1 MDAQY
6 DSFLEESLEK
16 IQGFHSNEQLAL
28 FIGAGAS
35 KESGLPDWA
44 QLMGD
49 IKKQLGITSEQD
61 YLKLAQ
67 YYFLQFGESNYYKF
81 LIDSFELVSK
91 QPNNLTKSLVNL
103 DCKYLVTTNWD
114 DLLEKE
120 IIESGRFYDVVKTDK
135 DFSNLTVNSKL
146 LIKAHGDL
154 SDRNIVFK
162 EEDYL
167 SFSDERPL
175 VENYIKSLFI
185 REVVLFVGYSLS
197 DINIQQTIKWVQN
210 RAQQSLPVYLIEHY
224 KNFNRAEFEYYKSK
238 GIYVLYTKNSKYKS
252 TADFIDQIST
262 FKQLKITDDFNES
275 LKVAAKALKEFE
287 NKNYVS
293 GQELVD
299 AFKESFGLYG
309 INEIFFQGWDKPY
322 IFLQNKNLLEFFQNV
337 TKKCVNKEEYKNN
350 ANYNLIRNVFSKSIA
365 SGVASFNN
373 REPVF
378 SVSSENLKIND
389 DLLKF
394 DDLAIRKLLGNLG
407 AAASL
412 ETSFYYYKLAGYY
425 ESYNQLDLAAR
436 EYLKARDF
444 KNYLLAVFNKK
455 KIAGLLRYADQY
467 GEEAEIDG
475 VEKIISK
482 ERSESLTDVY
492 NQLPKSIQITMRSF
506 SDLDRF
512 EEKINTTTTSMLKD
526 VSENGRDRYDYTYPK
541 IYYYTLDLIYKIHLN
556 YLQVEQYISGS
567 YRNVFEAVVFEYEY
581 NKIRY
586 VDFIFYYTAILGY
599 TNWKAIVSF
608 LRDKKD
614 LTVNSS
620 ENSEC
625 VRLLSVS
632 FKNLEKQYLQ
642 DNTVSSKYYI
652 NYSNIFALLVFTDG
666 GSLLKPESVF
676 KLMNKQSMMFRDYE
690 LVDLFVGK
698 HSEKLSQEDLQQLLE
713 IFIDRFI
720 CNRFNVYDMDAI
732 SSINAFDHI
741 FLKINESE
749 LNDSFQSKIFP
760 YIDRVKGFYIDSR
773 FKIYTSFLIRFL
785 ELDGLKED
793 IKEKISI
800 ELKSFVEELEQA
812 SVESLSENNN
822 TDKTAA
828 EFLNKIKQTDCKFKV
843 FEYKLVLANYKLIE
857 FDLDNEKGLLK
868 LVEDYDGW
876 SSHHISVYHLVN
888 RLMEANKSEL
898 LFRIKEKLLEINQK
912 WSGR

>member
-6 DSFLEESLEK
+6 NSFLEESLEK

-28 FIGAGAS
+28 FVGAGAS
-35 KESGLPDWA
+35 KESGLPDWS
-44 QLMGD
+44 QLMED
-49 IKKQLGITSEQD
+49 VRNQLSVTDEQN

-67 YYFLQFGESNYYKF
+67 YYFLQFGESSYYKF
-81 LIDSFELVSK
+81 LIDKFDLLSK
-91 QPNNLTKSLVNL
+91 QPNRLTKSIVNL
-103 DCKYLVTTNWD
+103 SCKYLVTTNWD

-120 IIESGRFYDVVKTDK
+120 IIESGRFYDVVKTDN

-154 SDRNIVFK
+154 NDRNIVFK

-167 SFSDERPL
+167 NFSDERPL

-197 DINIQQTIKWVQN
+197 DINIQQTIKWVKN
-210 RAQQSLPVYLIEHY
+210 RAQQGLPVYLIEHY

-252 TADFIDQIST
+252 VADFIDQIST
-262 FKQLKITDDFNES
+262 FRQLKITDDFNEN

-293 GQELVD
+293 GKELVV

-309 INEIFFQGWDKPY
+309 INEIFLQGWGKPY
-322 IFLQNKNLLEFFQNV
+322 IFLQNKALLEFFKSV
-337 TKKCVNKEEYKNN
+337 TKKCVDKEEYKNN
-350 ANYNLIRNVFSKSIA
+350 SDYNLIKNVFSKSIA
-365 SGVASFNN
+365 NGIASFNSH
-373 REPVF
+373 ELVF
-378 SVSSENLKIND
+378 SASSENLEIND
-389 DLLKF
+389 ELLKF
-394 DDLAIRKLLGNLG
+394 DDLAIRQLLRNLG

-412 ETSFYYYKLAGYY
+412 EKAFYYYKLGDYY

-436 EYLKARDF
+436 EYLKARDY

-455 KIAGLLRYADQY
+455 KVVGLLRYADQY
-467 GEEAEIDG
+467 REKAEIDG
-475 VEKIISK
+475 IEIIISK
-482 ERSESLTDVY
+482 ERSESLTDAY
-492 NQLPKSIQITMRSF
+492 NQLPKSIQTIMQSF

-512 EEKINTTTTSMLKD
+512 EEEINAFTTRVLKD
-526 VSENGRDRYDYTYPK
+526 VSKNGKNRYDYTYLE

-567 YRNVFEAVVFEYEY
+567 YRNIFEAVVFEHEY
-581 NKIRY
+581 NKVRH
-586 VDFIFYYTAILGY
+586 VEFVFYYTAILGY
-599 TNWKAIVSF
+599 ASWKDIAGF
-608 LRDKKD
+608 LHDKKD
-614 LTVNSS
+614 LTVNSA

-625 VRLLSVS
+625 LKLLSTS
-632 FKNLEKQYLQ
+632 FNSLEKQYLQ
-642 DNTVSSKYYI
+642 EDTVKSKYFV

-676 KLMNKQSMMFRDYE
+676 NLINKQSMMFRDYE

-698 HSEKLSQEDLQQLLE
+698 YSEKLSPEDLQQLLE

-720 CNRFNVYDMDAI
+720 CNRFNFYDIEIVSDFD
-732 SSINAFDHI
+732 AFDHI
-741 FLKINESE
+741 FSGLNKCG
-749 LNDSFQSKIFP
+749 LNDSFQSKILP
-760 YIDRVKGFYIDSR
+760 YIDRIKGFHIDSR
-773 FKIYTSFLIRFL
+773 LKVYTSFLIRFL
-785 ELDGLKED
+785 ELDGLEED

-800 ELKSFVEELEQA
+800 ELKGFVGELEQV
-812 SVESLSENNN
+812 SVSPLSENNN

-857 FDLDNEKGLLK
+857 FDVEGEQSLLK

-876 SSHHISVYHLVN
+876 SSHHVAVYHLVN
-888 RLMEANKSEL
+888 RLMKANKSEVL
-898 LFRIKEKLLEINQK
+898 VRINEKLLEMDQK
-912 WSGR
+912 WNSR